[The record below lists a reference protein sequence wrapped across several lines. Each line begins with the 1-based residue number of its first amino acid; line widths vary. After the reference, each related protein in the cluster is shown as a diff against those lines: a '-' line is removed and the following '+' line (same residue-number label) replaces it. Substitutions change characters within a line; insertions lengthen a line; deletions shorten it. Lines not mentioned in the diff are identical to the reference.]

1 MPEVVRGDV
10 EIVREVLKRDG
21 VALQHASE
29 DLKVGPSSPADGVTF
44 KGWKR
49 MKLDHSDKCEWKE
62 WLNNL

>member
-1 MPEVVRGDV
+1 M

-44 KGWKR
+44 KRVETLGVITVTSANGR
-49 MKLDHSDKCEWKE
+49 
-62 WLNNL
+62 NG

>member
-44 KGWKR
+44 KRVETLGVITVTSANGR
-49 MKLDHSDKCEWKE
+49 
-62 WLNNL
+62 NG

>member
-1 MPEVVRGDV
+1 M

-44 KGWKR
+44 KTLGVITVTSANGR
-49 MKLDHSDKCEWKE
+49 
-62 WLNNL
+62 NG